1 MDYFLVYHR
10 AKQRAILRNGN
21 MDHFTFIDRT
31 PFEKV
36 HLIFCKHLLGTKK
49 TSSNIEVRAERGRFP
64 VENFINSQA
73 ILYLARLHTDNLNPL
88 LKEAFELS
96 KSLDSQSV
104 YSWYTYVKK
113 SIEPDSVQIN
123 KVASC
128 KNLKNVKYLKLYIK
142 NEITEKYKN
151 LYKSK
156 IDKIDESSKLF
167 LYKNLEPSL
176 ERKFYLLFNDFSI
189 RSIFYKISY
198 Q

>member
-21 MDHFTFIDRT
+21 MDHFTFI
-31 PFEKV
+31 EKV

-49 TSSNIEVRAERGRFP
+49 TSSNIGVRAERGRFP

-96 KSLDSQSV
+96 KYLDSQSV
-104 YSWYTYVKK
+104 YSWYTYVKKK

-128 KNLKNVKYLKLYIK
+128 KNLKNVKHLKLYIK
-142 NEITEKYKN
+142 NEITEKYEN

-176 ERKFYLLFNDFSI
+176 ERKFCLLFNDFSI

>member
-10 AKQRAILRNGN
+10 AKQRAILRNRN
-21 MDHFTFIDRT
+21 MVHFTFIDRT

-36 HLIFCKHLLGTKK
+36 HLILCKHLLGTKK
-49 TSSNIEVRAERGRFP
+49 TSSNIGVRAELGRFP
-64 VENFINSQA
+64 VKIFNNSQA

-96 KSLDSQSV
+96 KSLDSQGV
-104 YSWYTYVKK
+104 YSWYTYVKN
-113 SIEPDSVQIN
+113 IEPDSVQIN
-123 KVASC
+123 KVVSC
-128 KNLKNVKYLKLYIK
+128 KNLKDVKHLKLDIK

-167 LYKNLEPSL
+167 LYKKLEPSL
-176 ERKFYLLFNDFSI
+176 ERKLYLSFNDFSI